1 MGYKDINKFHERLI
15 EELRAKRKAEK
26 TALDDCQSDLSDVR
40 FTVGEK
46 NNSYAY
52 LTALCLA
59 AFPFLARMILR
70 YADADGKK
78 FIGIIIA
85 ATAIPVVIAIIH
97 SKFKPK
103 ISISGR
109 TLSYKGKNYED
120 NEIAQLTLP
129 SFGSIK
135 VYSMGKVIAKA
146 GYDDENYEKLV
157 AWANKCNIYIEDKRD
172 ELQ

>member
-1 MGYKDINKFHERLI
+1 MGYKDIKKINEQFLEER
-15 EELRAKRKAEK
+15 RAKRKAEK
-26 TALDDCQSDLSDVR
+26 TALDDCQSDLSDVS
-40 FTVGEK
+40 FTVGK
-46 NNSYAY
+46 NNNAYAY
-52 LTALCLA
+52 MTAACIS
-59 AFPFLARMILR
+59 AFPLFAIIF
-70 YADADGKK
+70 K
-78 FIGIIIA
+78 FINGNDKKIMGIIIA
-85 ATAIPVVIAIIH
+85 IIAILVI
-97 SKFKPK
+97 
-103 ISISGR
+103 ISIIYYEFRPRITVNGR

-129 SFGSIK
+129 NWGSIQ